1 MRTKGVTRRE
11 IEEGLATMGDYVKM
25 EYLLSCLK
33 RDIDFEARKFVLVKL
48 SGLYESKSMLWDAG
62 KMMRNAAEIN
72 TTFQNK
78 INDFV
83 KSAELFVRGGRYD
96 EADISIKRAIAIAD
110 SKQKMKVKESEK
122 EFYKMMARF
131 YISNDKRKQAMEA
144 YEKMLTLEMA
154 GEERIEAQKN
164 LLGLYERLGKIRE
177 YNSLRG
183 VMSKV

>member
-1 MRTKGVTRRE
+1 MRILGTTRRE
-11 IEEGLATMGDYVKM
+11 IEEQLVKMGDYVKM

-33 RDIDFEARKFVLVKL
+33 KDIDFEARKFVLVKL

-72 TTFQNK
+72 TTFQSK

-110 SKQKMKVKESEK
+110 SKQKIKIKESEK

-131 YISNDKRKQAMEA
+131 YISNDKRKQAMEV
-144 YEKMLTLEMA
+144 YERMLALELF
-154 GEERIEAQKN
+154 GEEKIEAQKN
-164 LLGLYERLGKIRE
+164 LLGLYEKLGKIRE
-177 YNSLRG
+177 YNTLRG
-183 VMSKV
+183 VMSKG

>member
-1 MRTKGVTRRE
+1 MRILGTTRRE
-11 IEEGLATMGDYVKM
+11 IEEQLVKMGDYVKM

-33 RDIDFEARKFVLVKL
+33 KDIDFEARKFVLVKL
-48 SGLYESKSMLWDAG
+48 SGLYER

-72 TTFQNK
+72 TTFQSK

-122 EFYKMMARF
+122 KFTKIWEKF
-131 YISNDKRKQAMEA
+131 ILTTIKRN
-144 YEKMLTLEMA
+144 
-154 GEERIEAQKN
+154 R
-164 LLGLYERLGKIRE
+164 
-177 YNSLRG
+177 
-183 VMSKV
+183 